1 MRFAISYVS
10 TAVRDLQ
17 ENEVD
22 KILEETQIRNNKHGV
37 NGLLIY
43 SDGNFFE
50 VLEGEK
56 INIKGLFKII
66 EEDERHKN
74 IIMIFEKEVHQPILK
89 DKDSNF
95 ISQNTQHQR
104 MDVSNFLYYIK
115 DLDEGTQ
122 KTVKN
127 ILNAIGAN
135 S

>member
-10 TAVRDLQ
+10 TAVRDLKQ
-17 ENEVD
+17 KEVD
-22 KILEETQIRNNKHGV
+22 EILEETQIRNNKHGV

-56 INIKGLFKII
+56 IRIKELFKII
-66 EEDERHKN
+66 GEDERHRN
-74 IIMIFEKEVHQPILK
+74 IILIFEKEVHQPILK

-95 ISQNTQHQR
+95 ISQNTEDHQ
-104 MDVSNFLYYIK
+104 MDVRNFLYYIK

-127 ILNAIGAN
+127 ILNAIGIN
-135 S
+135 R

>member
-17 ENEVD
+17 QNEVD
-22 KILEETQIRNNKHGV
+22 EILEETQIRNNNHGV

-115 DLDEGTQ
+115 DLDGGTQ

-127 ILNAIGAN
+127 ILNAIGKN

>member
-17 ENEVD
+17 QNEVD
-22 KILEETQIRNNKHGV
+22 EILEETQLRNNKHGV

-95 ISQNTQHQR
+95 ISQNTSHHQ

-127 ILNAIGAN
+127 ILKAIGTN
-135 S
+135 R